1 MKAIHERF
9 LVCMAAF
16 LNGTSAE
23 TDTSVWTMDEWK
35 ALYRL
40 ARRQSLS
47 GALCVALGSLPMP
60 DEAQKRLQRDAYQ
73 MMTRYEAQQRMIA
86 DMTAVL
92 TEANVA
98 HLFFKG
104 AVIRDCYPQPAMRSM
119 GDVDLVI
126 RAADTAT
133 AKAAMEAAGFVCEE
147 ETGEVLTFVR
157 DGLLTEMHTAVRQYD
172 VHRQSTVFYDDVWRD
187 AVPTGGATY
196 RWNDEQEAAH
206 TVMHMAGHFC
216 AGGCGLRQWM
226 DIAVLCQRFPQE
238 AFWSGV
244 ARRLEP
250 FGMRRFLEHT
260 LYLCGVWFGV
270 AVPTALCCP
279 LDEAL
284 SQSLLE
290 RVLGGGT
297 FGLDER
303 LVMADARKEL
313 RREKKNGKLKRAW
326 RRVFPEVAYIR
337 LHYPYAARHGVLVP
351 WAYGHRLVQGVT
363 KHRHIHLKRWRY
375 ARERQDTLQKE
386 ADFFEQIGL

>member
-1 MKAIHERF
+1 MNTIYERF
-9 LVCMAAF
+9 VACMAAF

-23 TDTSVWTMDEWK
+23 ADTAVWTMDEWK

-47 GALCVALGSLPMP
+47 GALCVVLGTLPMP
-60 DEAQKRLQRDAYQ
+60 EEAQKRLQRDAFQ
-73 MMTRYEAQQRMIA
+73 MMTRYEAQQQIIA
-86 DMTAVL
+86 DMTAAL
-92 TEANVA
+92 TKAKVV

-104 AVIRDCYPQPAMRSM
+104 AVIREYYPQPSMRSM

-126 RAADTAT
+126 RTEDTAT
-133 AKAAMEAAGFVCEE
+133 AKAAMEAIGFVCEE

-157 DGLLTEMHTAVRQYD
+157 DGYPVEMHTLVRRYD
-172 VHRQSTVFYDDVWRD
+172 VHCQSSVFYDDVWCD
-187 AVPTGGATY
+187 AVPTGGEAY

-226 DIAVLCQRFPQE
+226 DIAVLCKRFPQE
-238 AFWSGV
+238 SFWNEV

-260 LYLCGVWFGV
+260 LFLCKTWFGV
-270 AVPTALCCP
+270 AVPTALSRP
-279 LDEAL
+279 LDGMLA
-284 SQSLLE
+284 QSLLE

-313 RREKKNGKLKRAW
+313 RREKKSGKIKRVW
-326 RRVFPEVAYIR
+326 RRVFPEAAYIR
-337 LHYPYAARHGVLVP
+337 SHYTYAARHGVLLP
-351 WAYGHRLVQGVT
+351 FAYGHRLVQGLT
-363 KHRHIHLKRWRY
+363 KHRRIHLKRWKY
-375 ARERQDTLQKE
+375 AHERQDALQKE
-386 ADFFEQIGL
+386 AEFFEQIGL